1 MDLTSGRAS
10 DGSPTTTYIALLRGI
25 NVGGQKPI
33 KMTELKQLFEAQG
46 LGQVQTYIQSGNVVF
61 TADRA
66 EEPLRRQL
74 EREIAAT
81 FGFPVTVAL
90 RTADELERLI
100 AECPFAADALRDGE
114 SLYVSLLADAPAQA
128 GIDRL
133 LARGSDVDE
142 LRLAGR
148 EVYLLLR
155 QSIRLTL
162 FTNAFLERTLGVPA
176 TARNWRTIGKLAEIG
191 RATSLAAAAAARGAS
206 SVPTPSAE

>member
-1 MDLTSGRAS
+1 MNPTSAQAS
-10 DGSPTTTYIALLRGI
+10 DSFPTTTYIALLRGI

-46 LGQVQTYIQSGNVVF
+46 FGRVQTYIQSGNVVF

-74 EREIAAT
+74 EREIAAA

-90 RTADELERLI
+90 RTAGELERLI
-100 AECPFAADALRDGE
+100 AQCPFAVDALRDEE
-114 SLYVSLLADAPAQA
+114 SLYVSLLAAAPAQA

-133 LARGSDVDE
+133 LARDSDVDE
-142 LRLAGR
+142 LRLVGR

-176 TARNWRTIGKLAEIG
+176 TARNWRTISKLAELG
-191 RATSLAAAAAARGAS
+191 RAMSLDAAAAAGGAS
-206 SVPTPSAE
+206 SVPTPSAD

>member
-1 MDLTSGRAS
+1 MNPTSAEAS
-10 DGSPTTTYIALLRGI
+10 DGFPTTTYIALLRGI

-33 KMTELKQLFEAQG
+33 KMTELKRLFEVQG
-46 LGQVQTYIQSGNVVF
+46 FGRVQTYIQSGNVVF

-74 EREIAAT
+74 EREIAAA
-81 FGFPVTVAL
+81 FGFPVIVAL

-100 AECPFAADALRDGE
+100 AQCPFAVDALRDEE
-114 SLYVSLLADAPAQA
+114 SLYVSLLAAAPAQA

-142 LRLAGR
+142 LRLVGR

-176 TARNWRTIGKLAEIG
+176 TARNWRTISKLAELG
-191 RATSLAAAAAARGAS
+191 RAMSLDAAAAAGGAS
-206 SVPTPSAE
+206 SVPTPSAD

>member
-1 MDLTSGRAS
+1 MDPTSGQAS
-10 DGSPTTTYIALLRGI
+10 DGSPATTYIALLRGI

-33 KMTELKQLFEAQG
+33 KMAELKQLFEAQG
-46 LGQVQTYIQSGNVVF
+46 FGRVQTYIQSGNVLF

-66 EEPLRRQL
+66 EGLLRRQL
-74 EREIAAT
+74 EREIAAA
-81 FGFPVTVAL
+81 FGFPVTVAV

-100 AECPFAADALRDGE
+100 AQCPFAADALRDGE
-114 SLYVSLLADAPAQA
+114 SLYVSLLAEAPAQA

-142 LRLAGR
+142 LRLMGR

-176 TARNWRTIGKLAEIG
+176 TARNWRTISKLADLG
-191 RATSLAAAAAARGAS
+191 HAMSLAATAAAHGAS
-206 SVPTPSAE
+206 PAPTPSAE

>member
-1 MDLTSGRAS
+1 MNPTSAQAS
-10 DGSPTTTYIALLRGI
+10 DGFPTTTYIALLRGI

-46 LGQVQTYIQSGNVVF
+46 FGRVQTYIQSGNVVF

-74 EREIAAT
+74 EREIAAA
-81 FGFPVTVAL
+81 FGFPVTLAL

-100 AECPFAADALRDGE
+100 AQCPFAVDALRDEE
-114 SLYVSLLADAPAQA
+114 SLYVSLLAAAPAQA

-142 LRLAGR
+142 LRLVGR

-162 FTNAFLERTLGVPA
+162 
-176 TARNWRTIGKLAEIG
+176 
-191 RATSLAAAAAARGAS
+191 
-206 SVPTPSAE
+206 

>member
-1 MDLTSGRAS
+1 MDLTSRQTS
-10 DGSPTTTYIALLRGI
+10 DGSPAPTYIALLRGI

-46 LGQVQTYIQSGNVVF
+46 FGRVQTYIQSGNVLF
-61 TADRA
+61 MADRA

-74 EREIAAT
+74 EREIAAA

-100 AECPFAADALRDGE
+100 AQCPFAADALREGE
-114 SLYVSLLADAPAQA
+114 SLYVSLLAEAPTPA

-133 LARGSDVDE
+133 LACVSEVDE
-142 LRLAGR
+142 LRLVGR

-162 FTNAFLERTLGVPA
+162 FTNAFLERKLGVPA
-176 TARNWRTIGKLAEIG
+176 TARNWRTISKLADLG
-191 RATSLAAAAAARGAS
+191 QAMRAAAAARGAS
-206 SVPTPSAE
+206 SAFTSTVE

>member
-1 MDLTSGRAS
+1 MNPTSAQAS
-10 DGSPTTTYIALLRGI
+10 DGFPTTTYIALLRGI

-46 LGQVQTYIQSGNVVF
+46 FGRVQTYIQSGNVVF

-66 EEPLRRQL
+66 EEPLRCQL
-74 EREIAAT
+74 EREIAAA
-81 FGFPVTVAL
+81 FGFPVTLAL

-100 AECPFAADALRDGE
+100 TQGPFAADALRDEE
-114 SLYVSLLADAPAQA
+114 SLYVSLLAAAPAQA

-142 LRLAGR
+142 LRLVGR

-162 FTNAFLERTLGVPA
+162 FTNAFLERMLGVPA
-176 TARNWRTIGKLAEIG
+176 TARNWRTISKLADLG
-191 RATSLAAAAAARGAS
+191 RAMSLDAAAAAGGAS
-206 SVPTPSAE
+206 SVPTPSAD

>member
-1 MDLTSGRAS
+1 MDPTSAQAS
-10 DGSPTTTYIALLRGI
+10 DDFPTTTYIALLRGI
-25 NVGGQKPI
+25 NVGAQKPI

-46 LGQVQTYIQSGNVVF
+46 FGRVQTYIQSGNVVF

-74 EREIAAT
+74 EREIAAA
-81 FGFPVTVAL
+81 FGFPVSVAL

-100 AECPFAADALRDGE
+100 AQCPFAADALRDEE
-114 SLYVSLLADAPAQA
+114 SLYVSLLAEAPAQA

-133 LARGSDVDE
+133 LGRGSDVDE
-142 LRLAGR
+142 LRLVGR

-176 TARNWRTIGKLAEIG
+176 TARNWRTISKLGELG
-191 RATSLAAAAAARGAS
+191 RALRRDAAAAAGGAS
-206 SVPTPSAE
+206 SVPTPVAD

>member
-1 MDLTSGRAS
+1 MDPTSAQAS
-10 DGSPTTTYIALLRGI
+10 DDFPTTTYIALLRGI
-25 NVGGQKPI
+25 NVGAQKPI

-46 LGQVQTYIQSGNVVF
+46 FGRVQTYIQSGNVVF
-61 TADRA
+61 TADCA

-74 EREIAAT
+74 EREIAAA

-90 RTADELERLI
+90 RAADELERLI
-100 AECPFAADALRDGE
+100 AQCPFAADALRDEE
-114 SLYVSLLADAPAQA
+114 SLYVSLLAEAPAQA

-133 LARGSDVDE
+133 LGRGSDVDE
-142 LRLAGR
+142 LRLVGR

-176 TARNWRTIGKLAEIG
+176 TARNWRTISKLGELG
-191 RATSLAAAAAARGAS
+191 RAMSRDAAAAAGGAS
-206 SVPTPSAE
+206 SVPTPVAD